1 MSKLLG
7 NLSGQIGQLL
17 HKDPLAGGSR
27 LYSQRSDSPTT
38 LSKGGLNEAVATAP
52 AARIANRVV
61 AQVPQPISGGNTV
74 IDFDTTQLTA
84 LFGDNPQRL
93 PLIEIGAH
101 PDFRALQQGQ
111 MLYHHCVSMFVDIK
125 GSTRLINKLDL
136 PTIRRIKNTL
146 LSACGHVAN
155 FFGGHVHRLQGDAAF
170 LQFVRSDTHPSDSI
184 INALNAASV
193 LCLFVTQSLADEFTA
208 HGYDPLKIR
217 IGIDYGTDEEVL
229 WSHYG
234 IDGATELTT
243 TSLHT
248 DLAAKLQAQAAN
260 NEVRIGANIIQAL
273 DLPDEFWSHAKNA
286 DGSKDY
292 YIFRNA
298 DFSYGK
304 FVFDWQKFLLS
315 YDFATRSG
323 TRIEVNDDPNRFQL
337 VLDVFSGGQ
346 LAYRY
351 GPNSRAVP
359 KDCQLVYKLLRNGT
373 WHEKTPQETV
383 EWQIENRGSEAAK
396 ANALAH
402 AWRMD
407 NNRQPKFETSTSYL
421 GHHYLNC
428 RLKSKNNLTTPRVIK
443 FPLFIR

>member
-17 HKDPLAGGSR
+17 HQDPTASSR
-27 LYSQRSDSPTT
+27 LYTHEGNLPNTLAKSDWQDRAAPT
-38 LSKGGLNEAVATAP
+38 
-52 AARIANRVV
+52 ARIANRVV
-61 AQVPQPISGGNTV
+61 AQVPQPIRGGNTV
-74 IDFDTTQLTA
+74 IDFDTSQLTA
-84 LFGDNPQRL
+84 LFGANPMRL
-93 PLIEIGAH
+93 PTIEIGAH
-101 PDFRALQQGQ
+101 PDFRALKQGQ

-136 PTIRRIKNTL
+136 PTIRRVKNTL

-170 LQFVRSDTHPSDSI
+170 LQFVRADTHPNDSI

-193 LCLFVTQSLADEFTA
+193 LCLFVSQSLADEFTA
-208 HGYDPLKIR
+208 NGYDPLKIR
-217 IGIDYGTDEEVL
+217 VGIDYGTDEEVL

-260 NEVRIGANIIQAL
+260 NEVRLGANIIRAL
-273 DLPDEFWSHAKNA
+273 DLPDEFWEHATNS

-304 FVFDWQKFLLS
+304 YIFDWRKFLLS
-315 YDFATRSG
+315 YDFATRINS
-323 TRIEVNDDPNRFQL
+323 RIEVNDDPNRLRL
-337 VLDVFSGGQ
+337 VLDVFNGGQ
-346 LAYRY
+346 FDYRY
-351 GPNSRAVP
+351 APNAWSLP
-359 KDCQLVYKLLRNGT
+359 KNRRLVYKLFRNGQ
-373 WHEKTPQETV
+373 WYQKSPQETV
-383 EWQIENRGSEAAK
+383 EWQIENRGNEAGQAS
-396 ANALAH
+396 ARAH
-402 AWRMD
+402 AWRPD
-407 NNRQPKFETSTSYL
+407 EQRQPQFETSTSYL

-428 RLKSKNNLTTPRVIK
+428 RIKSKTNLTTPHTLK

>member
-17 HKDPLAGGSR
+17 HKPAESRRYAHGGS
-27 LYSQRSDSPTT
+27 LPTI
-38 LSKGGLNEAVATAP
+38 LSKGVTNEALETTP
-52 AARIANRVV
+52 LARIANRVV
-61 AQVPQPISGGNTV
+61 ALMPQPIQGGNTV
-74 IDFDTTQLTA
+74 VDFDTTQLTA
-84 LFGDNPQRL
+84 LFGANPMRL
-93 PLIEIGAH
+93 PTIDIGGH
-101 PDFRALQQGQ
+101 PDFRALRPGH

-136 PTIRRIKNTL
+136 PTIRRVKNTL

-170 LQFVRSDTHPSDSI
+170 LQFVRADTHPSDSI

-193 LCLFVTQSLADEFTA
+193 LCLFVSQSLADEFTA
-208 HGYDPLKIR
+208 SGYDPLKIR

-260 NEVRIGANIIQAL
+260 NEVRLGANIIRTL
-273 DLPDEFWSHAKNA
+273 DLPREFWDYATNP
-286 DGSKDY
+286 DGTPDR

-304 FVFDWQKFLLS
+304 YIFDWRKFLLS
-315 YDFATRSG
+315 YDFATLNG
-323 TRIEVNDDPNRFQL
+323 NRIDVNDDPQRLRL
-337 VLDVFSGGQ
+337 VLDVYKGGQ
-346 LAYRY
+346 LDYRY
-351 GPNSRAVP
+351 RPNAWALP
-359 KDCQLVYKLLRNGT
+359 KDRKLVYKLFRGNN
-373 WHEKTPQETV
+373 WYQKFPQETV
-383 EWQIENRGSEAAK
+383 EWQIENRGAEAAEAK
-396 ANALAH
+396 SLGGS
-402 AWRMD
+402 WRMD
-407 NNRQPKFETSTSYL
+407 THAQPQFDTSTSYL

-428 RLKSKNNLTTPRVIK
+428 RLKAKNNLATPQTLK